1 MSIPRTLHFC
11 WIGPHLVWAHGVAL
25 PSAAAQSG
33 IDEIILHHKDE
44 LAEAGVKCQRLTPE
58 SLLAPAPARLDFGLG
73 EALTR
78 LYARLSS
85 PVRTK
90 PYVAVINP
98 DYVPAHRQ
106 TQLYNPLVD
115 AVIPGLFRLDHGTR

>member
-1 MSIPRTLHFC
+1 M
-11 WIGPHLVWAHGVAL
+11 
-25 PSAAAQSG
+25 
-33 IDEIILHHKDE
+33 
-44 LAEAGVKCQRLTPE
+44 TPE

-73 EALTR
+73 EALTRLYAR

-115 AVIPGLFRLDHGTR
+115 AVIPGLFRLEHGTR